1 MVQNWRLKEMARN
14 LNPESFFGTVVIKKI
29 RDKDGVEQEFEIPS
43 FSGKDMKLFIGL
55 NNPNDEKQQA
65 LAMHRILKKILQH
78 NMPGITDEQIDNID
92 FRVIGQLLTAA
103 EESMGIK
110 DELDDRLKE
119 LQKDAKSA
127 PKDVQEG

>member
-1 MVQNWRLKEMARN
+1 MARN